1 MTDHP
6 AESPPPPTRSAPH
19 SPSRATEPNPAQGP
33 RTAAPADEATSDSP
47 ATPLTPQATDLPSV
61 APRLRDLRMRSKL
74 TLEAAARRVG
84 LSPAHLSRLE
94 TNRRQPSLPM
104 LLALARTYGTTV
116 SDLLGETAAERDPIV
131 RAARAEPSEAGGWTY
146 WTAGGAGRAM
156 QALRVR
162 VPMRAQG
169 DLVRVHPGEEWL
181 YVLKGHLRLVLGET
195 VHILEPG
202 DAAHFDSLTPHRI
215 TAATPEGAELLF
227 VHTLLQS
234 GAAGL
239 CLGDAAPHHG
249 L

>member
-1 MTDHP
+1 MTELPDEP
-6 AESPPPPTRSAPH
+6 TGAPP
-19 SPSRATEPNPAQGP
+19 
-33 RTAAPADEATSDSP
+33 DELST
-47 ATPLTPQATDLPSV
+47 V
-61 APRLRDLRMRSKL
+61 APRLRDLRRRSGL
-74 TLEAAARRVG
+74 TLETAARLVG

-94 TNRRQPSLPM
+94 TGRRQPSLPM

-131 RAARAEPSEAGGWTY
+131 RAGRAEPSEAGGWTY

-156 QALRVR
+156 QALRVL
-162 VPMRAQG
+162 VPQRAQG

-181 YVLKGHLRLVLGET
+181 YVLKGRLRLTLGAA
-195 VHILEPG
+195 VQVLEPG

-215 TAATPEGAELLF
+215 SAASQGGVELLF

-234 GAAGL
+234 GAAEL
-239 CLGDAAPHHG
+239 CLGGDDTRRRG